1 MMMDIN
7 LKKSLPLFSVLIIA
21 IFVMKLYSFQ
31 DERMVGVANT
41 EGEIEISSSKSFD
54 SENSSVVTMP
64 IAMVSSKSDFEMVAG
79 VDEKIFDLP
88 LSESQVKI
96 KAESLKKVASAP
108 PTRKISAWEAVPDL
122 SISAISTINGH
133 IYAVINGLSVNL
145 GGRLQSKYGVIA
157 VRHIT
162 NNFVDLELG
171 GEVKRFEV
179 SK

>member
-1 MMMDIN
+1 MIMDIN
-7 LKKSLPLFSVLIIA
+7 FKKTLPVFSVLIVSV
-21 IFVMKLYSFQ
+21 FFMKLYSFQ

-41 EGEIEISSSKSFD
+41 EGDIEISSSNALD
-54 SENSSVVTMP
+54 NENNSVVTMP
-64 IAMVSSKSDFEMVAG
+64 IAMVSSKSDFEIVAG

-88 LSESQVKI
+88 LSESQI
-96 KAESLKKVASAP
+96 RMKAETLKVAAVP
-108 PTRKISAWEAVPDL
+108 PTRKVSAWEAVPDL
-122 SISAISTINGH
+122 SISAISIINGH

-162 NNFVDLELG
+162 NNYVDLELG

-179 SK
+179 LK